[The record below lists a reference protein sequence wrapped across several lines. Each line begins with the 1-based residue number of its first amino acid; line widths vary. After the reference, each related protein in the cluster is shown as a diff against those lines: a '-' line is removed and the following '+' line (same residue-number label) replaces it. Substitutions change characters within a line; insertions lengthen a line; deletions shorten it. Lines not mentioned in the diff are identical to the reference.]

1 MDAILEIHM
10 REVMEGLPLD
20 EDAKKV
26 LLENEGPLAPVY
38 DLMLA
43 MEAGVWPKIESLS
56 SALGIEQDYIA
67 KSYWDAMDWAQS
79 VVTAA

>member
-1 MDAILEIHM
+1 MKTPRRFCL
-10 REVMEGLPLD
+10 
-20 EDAKKV
+20 KTQ
-26 LLENEGPLAPVY
+26 GPLAPVY

-43 MEAGVWPKIESLS
+43 MEAGVWPKIEFLS
-56 SALGIEQDYIA
+56 STLGIEQDYIA